1 MLFKTGVLGVLPFPS
16 SVVRRQRGRAIRAP
30 DLQFGGPEFKSLPD
44 RLLDCID
51 VKIIMIENDPDNLS
65 LYEAFYIRKCK
76 PTLNSREECT
86 EFADLLF

>member
-16 SVVRRQRGRAIRAP
+16 SVVRRQHGRAIRAP
-30 DLQFGGPEFKSLPD
+30 DLQFGGPEFKSRPD
-44 RLLDCID
+44 CLLDCID
-51 VKIIMIENDPDNLS
+51 VKIIMSENDPDNLR